1 MVYTTFFWSGTKCFL
16 GMYKARYKM
25 KWNRSWWKQDFD
37 KQSINGRQ
45 AQWQAALA
53 IQREMRNDWKII
65 SKTDLRS
72 LSTVAISAN
81 SNLRTRVDGLA
92 IEFVEKNPKINKKRG
107 AGEMFTFCSDD
118 YGHGTSGR
126 LFCCKRFVSCFP
138 SRKCH
143 YSSVNSSKKNMKRK
157 LKLARLGRP
166 TSRIMSALTTLN
178 D

>member
-1 MVYTTFFWSGTKCFL
+1 
-16 GMYKARYKM
+16 
-25 KWNRSWWKQDFD
+25 
-37 KQSINGRQ
+37 
-45 AQWQAALA
+45 
-53 IQREMRNDWKII
+53 
-65 SKTDLRS
+65 
-72 LSTVAISAN
+72 
-81 SNLRTRVDGLA
+81 
-92 IEFVEKNPKINKKRG
+92 
-107 AGEMFTFCSDD
+107 MFTFCSDD

-178 D
+178 DQMALTKSAGTEFKEPPKAVEIKVNISRCNSLQKFIGKKEIQMKSLEKYTHAGNGAINTDVEQVKIRCWCDW